1 VGRCYKRMNV
11 HDILFYFFSA
21 AMLLC
26 GFLVIANRNPVAS
39 ALFLVLLF
47 VFMAGLFVLL
57 EAFFIAAIQV
67 LVYAGAVMV
76 LFLFVIM
83 LLDIKAS
90 ERRKLNTVG
99 IVGGVVVALAF
110 VWELRIVLGPAVKP
124 LTSGSAE
131 LHGGLEQVVKPFFEQ
146 YMLPFEVTALL
157 LLVAMI
163 GVVLLSKRDVK

>member
-1 VGRCYKRMNV
+1 MNV
-11 HDILFYFFSA
+11 HDALFWFFSI
-21 AMLLC
+21 AMLVC

-39 ALFLVLLF
+39 ALLLVLLF

-90 ERRKLNTVG
+90 ERRKFRALGVF
-99 IVGGVVVALAF
+99 GGFVVAVAF
-110 VWELRIVLGPAVKP
+110 VWELEVILARPMKP
-124 LTSGSAE
+124 LAGGGDE
-131 LHGGLEQVVKPFFEQ
+131 LRGGLEQVVKP
-146 YMLPFEVTALL
+146 L
-157 LLVAMI
+157 
-163 GVVLLSKRDVK
+163 

>member
-1 VGRCYKRMNV
+1 MNV
-11 HDILFYFFSA
+11 HDTLFWFFSI

-26 GFLVIANRNPVAS
+26 GVLVISSRNPVTS
-39 ALFLVLLF
+39 AMFLVALF

-57 EAFFIAAIQV
+57 EAFFLAAIQI

-90 ERRKLNTVG
+90 ERRQFRWLG
-99 IVGGVVVALAF
+99 LIGGLIVAGAF
-110 VWELRIVLGPAVKP
+110 VWELGIILKVPVVTAVAGKAEFGGGLEAVVKP
-124 LTSGSAE
+124 LFAN
-131 LHGGLEQVVKPFFEQ
+131 

-163 GVVLLSKRDVK
+163 GVVLLSKKELK

>member
-1 VGRCYKRMNV
+1 MSV
-11 HDILFYFFSA
+11 HDALFWLFSI
-21 AMLLC
+21 AMLGC
-26 GFLVIANRNPVAS
+26 GFFVIANRNPVAS
-39 ALFLVLLF
+39 ALLLVLLF

-90 ERRKLNTVG
+90 ERRKFRVLS
-99 IVGGVVVALAF
+99 IVGGVAVAVAF
-110 VWELRIVLGPAVKP
+110 VWELRIVLGQPVKL
-124 LTSGSAE
+124 LTSGSE
-131 LHGGLEQVVKPFFEQ
+131 EMHGGLEQIIKPFFAH

-163 GVVLLSKRDVK
+163 GVVLLSKKEVK

>member
-1 VGRCYKRMNV
+1 MNV
-11 HDILFYFFSA
+11 HDTLFWFFSI

-26 GFLVIANRNPVAS
+26 GVFVIANRNPVAS
-39 ALFLVLLF
+39 AMALVLMFL
-47 VFMAGLFVLL
+47 FMAGLFVLL

-90 ERRKLNTVG
+90 ERRRFAFLGVFGG
-99 IVGGVVVALAF
+99 IVVAGAF
-110 VWELRIVLGPAVKP
+110 VWEMRIILSQPVIPLQSGNTDLSAGLENVVKP
-124 LTSGSAE
+124 LFQ
-131 LHGGLEQVVKPFFEQ
+131 H

-157 LLVAMI
+157 LLVAMV
-163 GVVLLSKRDVK
+163 GVVLLSKKDLK

>member
-1 VGRCYKRMNV
+1 MNV
-11 HDILFYFFSA
+11 HDILFWFFSI

-26 GFLVIANRNPVAS
+26 GFMVIANRNPVAS

-47 VFMAGLFVLL
+47 VFLAGLFVLL

-90 ERRKLNTVG
+90 ERRKFKVLGV
-99 IVGGVVVALAF
+99 VGGIAVGLAF
-110 VWELRIVLGPAVKP
+110 VWELVIILSQSVEP
-124 LTSGSAE
+124 LAGGGAE
-131 LHGGLEQVVKPFFEQ
+131 LRGGLEEVVKPFFAH

-163 GVVLLSKRDVK
+163 GVVLLSKKE

>member
-1 VGRCYKRMNV
+1 MNF
-11 HDILFYFFSA
+11 HDTLFWFFSI

-26 GFLVIANRNPVAS
+26 GFLVIASRNPVTS
-39 ALFLVLLF
+39 AMFLVLLF

-90 ERRKLNTVG
+90 ERRRFAFLCA
-99 IVGGVVVALAF
+99 VGGIAIAGAV
-110 VWELRIVLGPAVKP
+110 VWEIGI
-124 LTSGSAE
+124 
-131 LHGGLEQVVKPFFEQ
+131 
-146 YMLPFEVTALL
+146 ML
-157 LLVAMI
+157 
-163 GVVLLSKRDVK
+163 SY

>member
-1 VGRCYKRMNV
+1 MNV
-11 HDILFYFFSA
+11 HDILFWVFSV

-26 GFLVIANRNPVAS
+26 GLAVVTNRNPVAC
-39 ALFLVLLF
+39 AMFLVLLF

-57 EAFFIAAIQV
+57 EAFFLAAIQV

-90 ERRKLNTVG
+90 AKRRIRTVAAIGGAG
-99 IVGGVVVALAF
+99 IAALFA
-110 VWELRIVLGPAVKP
+110 WESTVILRQPVQTLAAAQADFG
-124 LTSGSAE
+124 
-131 LHGGLEQVVKPFFEQ
+131 GGLEQVLKPLFAH
-146 YMLPFEVTALL
+146 YMLPFEITGLL

-163 GVVLLSKRDVK
+163 GVVLLSKKDFK